1 MKNLKILHITDF
13 HLRHN
18 SRLYYSTARKLN
30 NGFIRN
36 NFFVKEISER
46 DIEKKLFLFNKDSYN
61 KKIIETVENLDPVI
75 IILGHCSKINIKTFE
90 YIYKFHPNTKIAQW
104 YVDSLIPTGPDY
116 DAHLKTF
123 NKYIDFIDCS
133 FVTSNPLSLK
143 FYNKNNKN
151 IFYIPNPSDLS
162 IDNLKVDQISNNIY
176 DMFIALS
183 HGQHRA
189 TLKRFYK
196 DEREEFIL
204 NLKNKLPDIIF
215 DTYGIDKTQP
225 VWGNQY
231 YKRLSQ
237 SKMALNLSRGL
248 PFKWYSSDRISSFI
262 PNGITTFIDRAT
274 KLDDFFSDD
283 EVVFYKNINDLGNL
297 INELKNND
305 KKRRSIG
312 QKGRIKYNTHFN
324 STKVAKFIFEKT
336 LNLKLSEKYFWDR

>member
-13 HLRHN
+13 HLRHS
-18 SRLYYSTARKLN
+18 SRLYYATARKLN

-36 NFFVKEISER
+36 NFYVNEISER
-46 DIEKKLFLFNKDSYN
+46 DFDKRFFFYNKKNYN
-61 KKIIETVENLDPVI
+61 KKIIETVENLNPILIV
-75 IILGHCSKINIKTFE
+75 LGHCSRIDSETLE
-90 YIYKFHPNTKIAQW
+90 YIKKIHPNIKIAQW

-116 DAHLKTF
+116 NSHLKTF
-123 NKYIDFIDCS
+123 NKYIHLVDCS
-133 FVTSNPLSLK
+133 FITSDPLSLK
-143 FYNKNNKN
+143 FNNKKKLN
-151 IFYIPNPSDLS
+151 IFYIPNPSDIS
-162 IDNLKVDQISNNIY
+162 IDNLKIDQIKNNIY
-176 DMFIALS
+176 DMFVAIS

-189 TLKRFYK
+189 TLKKFFK
-196 DEREEFIL
+196 DEREDFIG
-204 NLKNKLPDIIF
+204 NLKKNLPDIIF
-215 DTYGIDKTQP
+215 DNYGIDNNQP
-225 VWGNQY
+225 IWGDQY

-262 PNGITTFIDRAT
+262 PNGITTFINKAT

>member
-1 MKNLKILHITDF
+1 VNEL
-13 HLRHN
+13 
-18 SRLYYSTARKLN
+18 
-30 NGFIRN
+30 
-36 NFFVKEISER
+36 SER
-46 DIEKKLFLFNKDSYN
+46 DFEKKIFFFDKNNYN
-61 KKIIETVENLDPVI
+61 KKIIQIIENLNPAI
-75 IILGHCSKINIKTFE
+75 IVLGHCSRIDLKTFE
-90 YIYKFHPNTKIAQW
+90 YIKKIHPNIKIAQW

-116 DAHLKTF
+116 DSHLKTF
-123 NKYIDFIDCS
+123 NKYIDFADCS
-133 FVTSNPLSLK
+133 FVTSDPLSLK
-143 FYNKNNKN
+143 FNNKKNKN

-162 IDNLKVDQISNNIY
+162 IDNLKIDQITNNIY
-176 DMFIALS
+176 DMFIAIS

-196 DEREEFIL
+196 DEREHFII
-204 NLKNKLPDIIF
+204 NLQEKLPNIIF
-215 DTYGIDKTQP
+215 DNYGIANNQP
-225 VWGNQY
+225 VWGDQY

-336 LNLKLSEKYFWDR
+336 LNLKLSEKYFWDK

>member
-13 HLRHN
+13 HLRHS

-36 NFFVKEISER
+36 NFYVNEISER
-46 DIEKKLFLFNKDSYN
+46 DFDKKFFFFNKKKYN
-61 KKIIETVENLDPVI
+61 KKVIETIENLNPILIV
-75 IILGHCSKINIKTFE
+75 LGHCSRINFETFE
-90 YIYKFHPNTKIAQW
+90 YIKKIHPNIKIAQW

-116 DAHLKTF
+116 SSHLKTF
-123 NKYIDFIDCS
+123 NKYIHFVDCS
-133 FVTSNPLSLK
+133 FVTSHPLSLK
-143 FYNKNNKN
+143 FNNKKKLN
-151 IFYIPNPSDLS
+151 IFYIPNPSDIS
-162 IDNLKVDQISNNIY
+162 IDNLKIDQIKNNIY

-189 TLKRFYK
+189 TLKNFFK
-196 DEREEFIL
+196 DEREDFIG
-204 NLKNKLPDIIF
+204 NLKKNLPDIIF
-215 DTYGIDKTQP
+215 DNYGVDNNQP
-225 VWGNQY
+225 IWGNQY

-262 PNGITTFIDRAT
+262 PNGITTFIDKAT

-312 QKGRIKYNTHFN
+312 QKGRLKYNTHFN

-336 LNLKLSEKYFWDR
+336 LNLKLSEKYFWNK

>member
-13 HLRHN
+13 HLRHS

-36 NFFVKEISER
+36 NFYVNELSER
-46 DIEKKLFLFNKDSYN
+46 DFERKLFFFDKNCYN
-61 KKIIETVENLDPVI
+61 KKIVEIIENLNPVI
-75 IILGHCSKINIKTFE
+75 IVLGHCARINFKTFE
-90 YIYKFHPNTKIAQW
+90 YIKKVHPNIKIAQW

-116 DAHLKTF
+116 SSHLNTF
-123 NKYIDFIDCS
+123 NKYISFVDCS
-133 FVTSNPLSLK
+133 FVTSDPFSLN
-143 FYNKNNKN
+143 FYNKKNKN
-151 IFYIPNPSDLS
+151 IFYIPNPSDIS
-162 IDNLKVDQISNNIY
+162 IDNLKIDQITNNIY
-176 DMFIALS
+176 DIFIALS

-189 TLKRFYK
+189 TLKTFFK
-196 DEREEFIL
+196 DEREDFIL
-204 NLKNKLPDIIF
+204 ELKKKLPDVIF
-215 DTYGIDKTQP
+215 DNYGIDNNQP
-225 VWGNQY
+225 IWGDQY
-231 YKRLSQ
+231 YKRLGQ

-283 EVVFYKNINDLGNL
+283 EVVFYKNINDLCNL
-297 INELKNND
+297 AIELKNND
-305 KKRRSIG
+305 KKRRTIG

-336 LNLKLSEKYFWDR
+336 LNLKLSEKYFWVK

>member
-13 HLRHN
+13 HLRHS

-36 NFFVKEISER
+36 NFYVNEISER
-46 DIEKKLFLFNKDSYN
+46 DFNKKIFFFDKINYN
-61 KKIIETVENLDPVI
+61 KKIIETIENLNPII
-75 IILGHCSKINIKTFE
+75 IILGHCSRINLETFVYLKKI
-90 YIYKFHPNTKIAQW
+90 HPNIKIAQW

-116 DAHLKTF
+116 SSHLKTF
-123 NKYIDFIDCS
+123 NKYLDFIDCS
-133 FVTSNPLSLK
+133 FVTSNPASFK
-143 FYNKNNKN
+143 FYNKNKQNF
-151 IFYIPNPSDLS
+151 FYIPNPSDLS
-162 IDNLKVDQISNNIY
+162 IDNLKIDKIPNNIY
-176 DMFIALS
+176 DMFVALS
-183 HGQHRA
+183 HGQHRGN
-189 TLKRFYK
+189 LKRFYK
-196 DEREEFIL
+196 DERESFIVK
-204 NLKNKLPDIIF
+204 LKKNLPDVIF
-215 DTYGIDKTQP
+215 DSYGIDNIQP
-225 VWGNQY
+225 IWGDQY

-262 PNGITTFIDRAT
+262 PNGITTFINRAT

-283 EVVFYKNINDLGNL
+283 EVVFYKNINDLGNQ

-336 LNLKLSEKYFWDR
+336 LNLKLSEKYFWDK

>member
-1 MKNLKILHITDF
+1 
-13 HLRHN
+13 
-18 SRLYYSTARKLN
+18 
-30 NGFIRN
+30 
-36 NFFVKEISER
+36 
-46 DIEKKLFLFNKDSYN
+46 
-61 KKIIETVENLDPVI
+61 
-75 IILGHCSKINIKTFE
+75 
-90 YIYKFHPNTKIAQW
+90 
-104 YVDSLIPTGPDY
+104 
-116 DAHLKTF
+116 
-123 NKYIDFIDCS
+123 
-133 FVTSNPLSLK
+133 
-143 FYNKNNKN
+143 
-151 IFYIPNPSDLS
+151 
-162 IDNLKVDQISNNIY
+162 
-176 DMFIALS
+176 MFIALS

-189 TLKRFYK
+189 TLKKFYK
-196 DEREEFIL
+196 DEREDFII
-204 NLKNKLPDIIF
+204 NLQEKLPDIIF
-215 DTYGIDKTQP
+215 DNYGIANNQP
-225 VWGNQY
+225 VWGDQY

>member
-1 MKNLKILHITDF
+1 MKNCKILHITDF
-13 HLRHN
+13 HLRHD

-36 NFFVKEISER
+36 NYYVNELSER
-46 DIEKKLFLFNKDSYN
+46 DFEKKLFFFDKSNYN
-61 KKIIETVENLDPVI
+61 KKIIEVVENLNPTI
-75 IILGHCSKINIKTFE
+75 IVLGHCTRINVKTFE
-90 YIYKFHPNTKIAQW
+90 YIKKVHPNIKIAQW
-104 YVDSLIPTGPDY
+104 YIDSLIPTGPDY
-116 DAHLKTF
+116 SSHLKTF
-123 NKYIDFIDCS
+123 NKYINFIDCS
-133 FVTSNPLSLK
+133 FVTSDPLSLK
-143 FYNKNNKN
+143 FYNTKNKN
-151 IFYIPNPSDLS
+151 IFYIPNPSDIS
-162 IDNLKVDQISNNIY
+162 IDNLKVDQITNNIY
-176 DMFIALS
+176 DIFIALS

-196 DEREEFIL
+196 DEREDFIKKL
-204 NLKNKLPDIIF
+204 QQKLPDIIF
-215 DTYGIDKTQP
+215 DNYGIANNQP
-225 VWGNQY
+225 VWGDQY

-312 QKGRIKYNTHFN
+312 QKGRVKYNTHFN

>member
-13 HLRHN
+13 HLRHS

-36 NFFVKEISER
+36 NFYVNELSER
-46 DIEKKLFLFNKDSYN
+46 DFDKKLFFFDNKNYN
-61 KKIIETVENLDPVI
+61 KKIIEIIENLNPALIV
-75 IILGHCSKINIKTFE
+75 LGHCTRINFQTFE
-90 YIYKFHPNTKIAQW
+90 YIKKIHPGIKIAQW

-116 DAHLKTF
+116 NPHLKTF
-123 NKYIDFIDCS
+123 QKYNDFVDCS
-133 FVTSNPLSLK
+133 FVTSDPLSLK
-143 FYNKNNKN
+143 FYSKNKKN

-162 IDNLKVDQISNNIY
+162 IDNLKIDTINNNIY

-189 TLKRFYK
+189 TLKKFYK
-196 DEREEFIL
+196 DEREDFIL
-204 NLKNKLPDIIF
+204 DLKKNLPNVIF
-215 DTYGIDKTQP
+215 DNYGIDNAQP
-225 VWGNQY
+225 IWGDQY
-231 YKRLSQ
+231 YNRLTQ

-274 KLDDFFSDD
+274 KLDDFFSDN
-283 EVVFYKNINDLGNL
+283 EVVFYKNLNDLCKL
-297 INELKNND
+297 IIDLKNND
-305 KKRRSIG
+305 SKRRKIG
-312 QKGRIKYNTHFN
+312 KNGRIKYNTFFN

-336 LNLKLSEKYFWDR
+336 LNLKLSEKYFWEK

>member
-46 DIEKKLFLFNKDSYN
+46 DIEKKLFFFDKNYYN
-61 KKIIETVENLDPVI
+61 KKIIETVENLNPVI
-75 IILGHCSKINIKTFE
+75 IILGHCAKINFKTFE
-90 YIYKFHPNTKIAQW
+90 YIKKFHPNIKIAQW

-116 DAHLKTF
+116 DTHLKNFT
-123 NKYIDFIDCS
+123 KYNNFIDCS
-133 FVTSNPLSLK
+133 FLTSNPLSLK
-143 FYNKNNKN
+143 FYNKKIKN
-151 IFYIPNPSDLS
+151 IFYIPNPSDTS
-162 IDNLKVDQISNNIY
+162 VDNLKVDQISDNIY

-225 VWGNQY
+225 VWGNKY

-237 SKMALNLSRGL
+237 SKMALNLSRGV

-274 KLDDFFSDD
+274 KLDNFFSDD
-283 EVVFYKNINDLGNL
+283 EVVFYKNINDLVNL

-336 LNLKLSEKYFWDR
+336 LNLKLSEKYFWDK